1 MQECYDP
8 VRGVQ
13 TNTSTT
19 ATTAHTITSLNPLTY
34 CCITVRAINTC
45 EIDEVSTQVLGLPAQ
60 SCGQTLDTVPVA
72 VSNLNILRVSS
83 SALLPTWEP
92 PSNYQRKGLTYT
104 ITVNSA
110 IGNIIRG
117 PFNVT
122 DRLSYYVDGLTANT
136 LYTVTVTATSTV
148 GTGPQ
153 EGHTVTTLPSAPPPP
168 QNPRLTA
175 VDSDTVQLTWD
186 DSNRQ
191 QYNVTR
197 YFAVLRCNE
206 VLRNDTTNDMSISF
220 DIPHPTADF
229 AWCTAQVQSI
239 NSIGRSMFSDL
250 ANTVVPSRAPEQPR
264 CFLVDDVGSQLNISF
279 DVTYPFSVEGMTVEW
294 RLTPDYRTE
303 GVIQDAFN
311 FTSDTSNRV
320 SIPVSRNTRY
330 NFQLRICN
338 RHGCSGYCLLSNF
351 TTSSVSF
358 VASAVNKGVE
368 RIITVLENVE
378 HCGGEPE
385 QAANVHMNRLSVT
398 LKS

>member
-1 MQECYDP
+1 MEECYDP

-13 TNTSTT
+13 TNTFTT
-19 ATTAHTITSLNPLTY
+19 TTTTHTTENLAPLTY
-34 CCITVRAINTC
+34 CCVTLRANTC
-45 EIDEVSTQVLGLPAQ
+45 EIDGVLGLPAQ
-60 SCGQTLDTVPVA
+60 LCGQTLDTVPVA

-92 PSNYQRKGLTYT
+92 PSNYWRKGLNYT
-104 ITVNSA
+104 IAVNSA
-110 IGNIIRG
+110 MGNMVRV
-117 PFNVT
+117 PFTVT
-122 DRLSYYVDGLTANT
+122 DRLSYYIDGLTANT
-136 LYTVTVTATSTV
+136 LYTVTVTARSTV

-153 EGHTVTTLPSAPPPP
+153 EGRTVTTLPSAPPPP

-175 VDSDTVQLTWD
+175 ADSDTVQLMWD
-186 DSNRQ
+186 DPNRQ
-191 QYNVTR
+191 QYNVTQ

-351 TTSSVSF
+351 TTSSVSS
-358 VASAVNKGVE
+358 VASAVNRELRLE
-368 RIITVLENVE
+368 RIILLTL
-378 HCGGEPE
+378 
-385 QAANVHMNRLSVT
+385 RL
-398 LKS
+398 L